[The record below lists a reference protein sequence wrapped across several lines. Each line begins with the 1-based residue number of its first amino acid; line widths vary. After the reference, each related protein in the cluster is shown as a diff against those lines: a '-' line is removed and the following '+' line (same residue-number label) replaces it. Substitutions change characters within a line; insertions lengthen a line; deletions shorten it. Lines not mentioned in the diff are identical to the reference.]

1 MYCTVRADILGCVYR
16 VEKRVNGGV
25 VVVLT
30 VVLMMMMM
38 MMMPL
43 LSMYVRMISE
53 PKLVICIIKE
63 RKQIRIII

>member
-38 MMMPL
+38 MMPL

>member
-38 MMMPL
+38 MPL
-43 LSMYVRMISE
+43 LSMYVCMISE